1 MSVASGDSMSEQQ
14 IKQIID
20 RLDKQDKVLQSIRQ
34 EQKDAKIK
42 IETLEQKLEPV
53 HKVFDSVTGFN
64 SVAVLILK
72 GLILIGAGVGVVT
85 GFILWLKK

>member
-1 MSVASGDSMSEQQ
+1 MNKDQ
-14 IKQIID
+14 IKQILD
-20 RLDKQDKVLQSIRQ
+20 RLEQQDKVLQSIRQ
-34 EQKDAKIK
+34 EQKDAKVK
-42 IETLEQKLEPV
+42 IEILEAKLEPV

-64 SVAVLILK
+64 SIAVWILK